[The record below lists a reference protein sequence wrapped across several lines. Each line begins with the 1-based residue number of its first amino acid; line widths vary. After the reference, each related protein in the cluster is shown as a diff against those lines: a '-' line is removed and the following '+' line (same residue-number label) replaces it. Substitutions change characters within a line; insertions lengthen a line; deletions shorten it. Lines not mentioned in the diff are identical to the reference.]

1 MDGMNVVG
9 DLFGA
14 GKMFLPQVVK
24 SARVMKR
31 AVAYLT
37 PYLEEEQQEARSAGR
52 ILLATVKGDV
62 HDIGKNIVGVVL
74 GCNGFE
80 VIDLGV
86 MVPAE
91 RILETIRDRGV
102 DVVGLSGLITPS
114 LDEMVHVAR
123 VLTREGVQLPLLI
136 GGATTSRVHTAV
148 KIAPAYDGGV
158 TVHVPDASRAV
169 SVAARALDPRQ
180 APAQRAEVDEQYA
193 RLRRQHAER
202 VASRRLL
209 PLPEARAN
217 ALPFDAGRA
226 DIRPPN
232 RPGITRFD
240 DYPLEELAQRI
251 DWSPFFH
258 AWEMKGRFPEVLDD
272 PIQGPEAR
280 SLFADARRCS
290 RPIVESEAAQGP
302 RRRRAMA
309 GEPRRVTTSRS
320 TLTSRARK
328 VRAVFHGLR
337 QQTHKRAG
345 EPNLSI
351 ADYVAPR
358 GTPDWIGGFALTAGH
373 GSDALV
379 EGFERDHDDYHAIL
393 VKALADRLAEALAE
407 RLHERVRK
415 ELWGYAPDEDLSPE
429 ELLRER
435 YRGIRPAA
443 GYPAQP
449 DHTEKRTLFTLLDAG
464 DAAGMQ
470 LTESL
475 AMLPTAS
482 VSGLYLAHPA
492 ARYFAVGKL
501 TEDQVADYAR
511 RKGWTQAEAERWLA
525 PAWRTSPPC
534 APERASSRRDQQRGS
549 SQIQP
554 TSRRPRRGAEPRPR
568 RARALVERRG
578 RDREQRGSDRPH
590 RPA

>member
-1 MDGMNVVG
+1 
-9 DLFGA
+9 
-14 GKMFLPQVVK
+14 MFLPQVVK

-37 PYLEEEQQEARSAGR
+37 PYLEEEQQEARSAGT

-74 GCNGFE
+74 SCNGFE
-80 VIDLGV
+80 IIDLGV

-91 RILETIRDRGV
+91 RILETIRDRRV

-114 LDEMVHVAR
+114 LDEMVHVAS

-148 KIAPAYDGGV
+148 KIAPAYEGGV

-180 APAQRAEVDEQYA
+180 GPAQRAEVAEQYA

-217 ALPFDAGRA
+217 ALPFDVGQA

-232 RPGITRFD
+232 RPGVTRFE

-280 SLFADARRCS
+280 SLFADARALLAS
-290 RPIVESEAAQGP
+290 IVEQRLLRARGVVGLWPANRAGDDIEVFTDET
-302 RRRRAMA
+302 RRRRLA
-309 GEPRRVTTSRS
+309 
-320 TLTSRARK
+320 L
-328 VRAVFHGLR
+328 FHGLR
-337 QQTHKRAG
+337 QQTRKRAG
-345 EPNLSI
+345 EPNLSL
-351 ADYVAPR
+351 ADYLAPA
-358 GTPDWIGGFALTAGH
+358 GTPDWIGGFAVTAGH

-379 EGFERDHDDYHAIL
+379 AGFEADHDDYHAIL
-393 VKALADRLAEALAE
+393 TKALADRLAEAFAE
-407 RLHERVRK
+407 RLHERVRQ
-415 ELWGYAPDEDLSPE
+415 ELWGYAPDEQLSSE
-429 ELLRER
+429 EVLRER
-435 YRGIRPAA
+435 YRGIRPAP

-449 DHTEKRTLFTLLDAG
+449 DHTEKRTLFALLDAA
-464 DAAGMQ
+464 DATGVR

-475 AMLPTAS
+475 AMHPAAS
-482 VSGLYLAHPA
+482 VTGLYLAHPA

-501 TEDQVADYAR
+501 SEDQIEDYAH
-511 RKGWTQAEAERWLA
+511 RKGLTQQEVERWLA
-525 PAWRTSPPC
+525 PAL
-534 APERASSRRDQQRGS
+534 GY
-549 SQIQP
+549 
-554 TSRRPRRGAEPRPR
+554 EPGVR
-568 RARALVERRG
+568 
-578 RDREQRGSDRPH
+578 S
-590 RPA
+590 